1 MRVTNGRTAHW
12 NQACYSNQR
21 PFRGPRRHSS
31 PTAQMLYRPGHSESG
46 NLRVGLSPPRR
57 RRRRRARRALWPGHV
72 PRAAPPGQVG
82 LDHACHRQARPV
94 VPHPVD
100 TQPRRCPGCPPRRP
114 GSARPDEALHGHAES
129 ALICLATRKR
139 LGSRLRFNSET
150 VSNTSKAALEGQL
163 GSRNRSDLEAYSDAT
178 WKLDCKQLRGCGM

>member
-1 MRVTNGRTAHW
+1 MEQGLLVKPAALSGSTPALLPDGANAVP
-12 NQACYSNQR
+12 AR
-21 PFRGPRRHSS
+21 P
-31 PTAQMLYRPGHSESG
+31 
-46 NLRVGLSPPRR
+46 LRVRASPSRSAPAAPSPPSTRP
-57 RRRRRARRALWPGHV
+57 AGLVAPPGHV